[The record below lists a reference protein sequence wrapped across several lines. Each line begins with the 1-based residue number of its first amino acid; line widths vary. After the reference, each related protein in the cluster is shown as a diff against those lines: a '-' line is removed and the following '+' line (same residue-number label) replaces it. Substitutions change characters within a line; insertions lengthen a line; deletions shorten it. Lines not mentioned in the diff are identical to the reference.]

1 MLLYF
6 SSPFFQDCALSQ
18 DRLNLFICSL
28 IQYHH
33 PTIFSLDVLLVW
45 FLHFHRFTKSVKTL
59 KAYFGTLSVDLQKVF
74 EGGCEYCKQEWYYLL
89 VGYRS
94 FHPTSSVKV
103 L

>member
-1 MLLYF
+1 MFLDTVPP
-6 SSPFFQDCALSQ
+6 S
-18 DRLNLFICSL
+18 
-28 IQYHH
+28 HH
-33 PTIFSLDVLLVW
+33 IFLGRSWLVW